1 MSKTFLINIVA
12 GCLTL
17 FLGASVQGSYTY
29 ITLDVLGANNTY
41 ARGIYGGNLLGD
53 F

>member
-1 MSKTFLINIVA
+1 MRKTFLINIVA
-12 GCLTL
+12 GFLTQ

-29 ITLDVLGANNTY
+29 ITLDVLGANNTCD
-41 ARGIYGGNLLGD
+41 RGIDGGNLLVD